1 MDATTMEFYNIVEAN
16 FTQAEYKDYADLA
29 RGAFFASILGSM
41 DERDHKFVSLW
52 HANVPVD
59 EEALWDGKQY
69 PSEPGL
75 NA

>member
-1 MDATTMEFYNIVEAN
+1 MKRTTMEFYRIVEAN

-29 RGAFFASILGSM
+29 RGAFFAALL
-41 DERDHKFVSLW
+41 HKAEPEKEFVSLW